1 MCLASGSGR
10 LIKPAASGHF
20 WGPCDI
26 FVFIT
31 MASWKNHVRARLQQ
45 RDQTEKLPYLGVFT
59 SLSQLEER
67 FEIRQQFLDDV
78 QSKSL
83 ERGGFEV
90 GRNIRLLLLQ
100 LRESEHLEEKLSQ
113 TVSDLTTVLY
123 LKEAELQHWQ
133 SRVSRYRQEAL
144 TLAKGSNTL
153 KATLSEFEFTV
164 ECQSKEL
171 AALRAEQKGLHE
183 ALAQALREKE
193 ELLQRWMQEK
203 SEEADRLNKHN
214 EIQQRWQR
222 LAQQL
227 KKHFHREMR
236 KECVPIVT
244 SSWSGETETPTSV
257 IQSQ

>member
-1 MCLASGSGR
+1 
-10 LIKPAASGHF
+10 
-20 WGPCDI
+20 
-26 FVFIT
+26 
-31 MASWKNHVRARLQQ
+31 MASWKNHVRARLHV
-45 RDQTEKLPYLGVFT
+45 RDRTEKLPYVGVFT

-67 FEIRQQFLDDV
+67 FEIRKQFLDDV

-90 GRNIRLLLLQ
+90 GRNNRLLQLQ

-123 LKEAELQHWQ
+123 LKEAELQYWQ
-133 SRVSRYRQEAL
+133 SRMSRYRQEAL
-144 TLAKGSNTL
+144 TLAKGSITL
-153 KATLSEFEFTV
+153 KATLSELEFTV

-183 ALAQALREKE
+183 ALAQTWREKE
-193 ELLQRWMQEK
+193 KLLQRWMQEK

-214 EIQQRWQR
+214 ETQERWQL
-222 LAQQL
+222 LARQL
-227 KKHFHREMR
+227 KKHFHRGMR

-257 IQSQ
+257 IQRINNTTDIHQGHSDHNHVSAVAKV